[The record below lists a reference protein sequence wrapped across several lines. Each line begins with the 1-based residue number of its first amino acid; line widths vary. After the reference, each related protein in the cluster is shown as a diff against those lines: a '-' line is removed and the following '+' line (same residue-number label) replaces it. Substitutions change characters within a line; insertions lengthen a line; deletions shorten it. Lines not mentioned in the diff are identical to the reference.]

1 MFFNALFKH
10 DLNLIQKRPCV
21 KLMFDLY
28 LNTSATT
35 TTGTSEMNVEK
46 LLLEIKKHENI
57 VSESSE
63 FIRETQQNIAE
74 FLCPFKVGERV
85 LDHDGV
91 AVNIER
97 IFFESYGK
105 LNYDFSVR
113 RLKVNGELRRY
124 PTRAWYIEKYTKIPS

>member
-1 MFFNALFKH
+1 
-10 DLNLIQKRPCV
+10 
-21 KLMFDLY
+21 MFDLY